1 MTNHSQSNNSQLSSE
16 FDWRWVV
23 AEKWFSLSRNSKF
36 VVKNSKN
43 LLIVLFQPV
52 RLSSF
57 HELVYHEKSKKSLV
71 KIIVLRNKRKRE
83 KLDSSSS
90 GNIFKKLDLLI
101 LWTCHEFYSKKI
113 KLKSCSFFKL
123 QKCHCLTKNHPKQ
136 VRRQMERRLS
146 VKTTATNHINCNS
159 SKLSQR
165 QSRIPHRRRQV

>member
-1 MTNHSQSNNSQLSSE
+1 MSCRWKVIFVIEE
-16 FDWRWVV
+16 FKIFCEKFEKLADRVV
-23 AEKWFSLSRNSKF
+23 STCSLVF
-36 VVKNSKN
+36 VSWA
-43 LLIVLFQPV
+43 
-52 RLSSF
+52 RLSW
-57 HELVYHEKSKKSLV
+57 EKQKKFSENYSLE
-71 KIIVLRNKRKRE
+71 KQKKK